1 MLSLLYYYYPLAKVP
16 SDASRR
22 LHAPD
27 SSVVKDYSSRF
38 ARQKGTRGGLAGGC
52 IRATR
57 SVTSDASNVLSE
69 KDTRRRRFAKAV
81 V

>member
-16 SDASRR
+16 SESDASRR

-27 SSVVKDYSSRF
+27 SSVIKDYSSRF

-52 IRATR
+52 IRAT
-57 SVTSDASNVLSE
+57 
-69 KDTRRRRFAKAV
+69 
-81 V
+81 